1 MNKPAIILLSG
12 GLDST
17 TCAAIAKKDGYD
29 LHGLTINYGQ
39 KHNYEL
45 KAAKLVAQNFQFN
58 SHAVID
64 IDLASFGGSSLVSK
78 EIEVPKNRN
87 LEIKDDIPSTYVP
100 ARNTVFLSI
109 ALAKAETINA
119 FDIFIGVNAI
129 DYSGYPDCRPE
140 FILQFEKMMN
150 VATKDAVQN
159 IGEYKIHTP
168 LIKLTKAEI
177 IKKGQ
182 QLGIDYQI
190 TSSCYSPN
198 KYGQPCGQCDACKL
212 RIKGFD
218 DAGLADPLTY
228 VNRTK

>member
-17 TCAAIAKKDGYD
+17 TCAAIAKEDGYD

-45 KAAKLVAQNFQFN
+45 KAAKLVAQNFKFN

-64 IDLASFGGSSLVSK
+64 IDLASFGGSSLVSE

-87 LEIKDDIPSTYVP
+87 LGIKDDIPSTYVP

-150 VATKDAVQN
+150 VATKDAAQN

-212 RIKGFD
+212 RIKGFY
-218 DAGLADPLTY
+218 DAGLADPLNY
-228 VNRTK
+228 E